1 MTSYAGQ
8 TDDSMNAFMP
18 EHIRQSLQRCRQ
30 QFLEADADNQQFL
43 ESLDQSLNNQLDICW
58 GGSDYASD
66 LCMKTP
72 EILKTLI
79 QNGQLTQILPK
90 KVFQQSLSEA
100 LSTIRSGDELA
111 SVLRQFRH
119 YHQLRIIWRDLNR
132 IADLKETTNDLS
144 NLADCCIDAAC
155 QWHYEQLCASLG
167 TPYSMLAPGSEP
179 VPQKMVVLGMG
190 KLGAGELNLSSDIDL
205 IFCYPSKGDVQGAS
219 RSLSNQEF
227 FVRLSQKLI
236 AALDAKTEDGF
247 AFRVDMRLRPYGQ
260 SGVLVLS
267 FAAMEQYYQE
277 HGRDWERYAMIK
289 ARAVAGDIHRGDEL
303 LKALRPFV
311 YRRYLDFGAIEAL
324 REMKGLIHGEV
335 CRRNMLNNIKLGPGG
350 IREIEFIVQSFQL
363 IHGGRERQLQ
373 QRSLLRILTALAES
387 NYLPKKAC
395 DELSKAYYLLRNT
408 EHALQ
413 AVADR
418 QTQTLPTTEQDNARL
433 AWVMGYD
440 SCEAFYKV
448 LDYHRK
454 RVSYHFEQVIRNPNV
469 NQQSAIQPNSD
480 WKALWSARRSHEE
493 EVKLFQR
500 HGFTDP
506 KAAHRCLLSLRDS
519 KVLGTVR
526 CQSADRIRQFIP
538 ILLQTISHT
547 DQPNQALTQVL
558 PIIEAVLRRTA
569 YLVLLIENPRAL
581 EHLVKLC
588 SASPWVSERIA
599 RHPVLLDEFLN
610 IGSLYAPPNQ
620 QALQE
625 ELRQQLAHIPED
637 DLEAQMEALRYF
649 KMAHVLRLAA
659 AQIEGT
665 MPLMK
670 ESDYLTWIA
679 EAILKEVLNIAW
691 HHLVARYGQPME
703 TADKPCNPGFIIV
716 GYGKLGGIEL
726 GPGSDIDLVFIH
738 NGGLNLS
745 TNGEREIDNNQF
757 FARLGQRIVHI
768 LTISTASGQLY
779 DVDMRLRPFG
789 NSGLL
794 ASSWLT
800 FEKYQKN
807 EAWTWEHQALVR
819 ARVIAGCP
827 ELAAMFAAIRSTILT
842 ADRDLDDLRQKVL
855 DMRQK
860 MRRNLGVKETGAG
873 TRPDTWS
880 AQYHFH
886 LKQDVGGIV
895 DIEFITQYAV
905 LAWFHEFPSLSTW
918 SDNIRILE
926 ELEQTQLL
934 PVQDCKKLR
943 CIYQTYR
950 KTLHLRALQ
959 NLGSRVSSDQ
969 FHEERKTV
977 IAIWDRLMQTKT
989 LQEKVSG

>member
-1 MTSYAGQ
+1 MITS
-8 TDDSMNAFMP
+8 MP
-18 EHIRQSLQRCRQ
+18 EHIRQLLQRCRQ
-30 QFLEADADNQQFL
+30 QFVEAGADNKQLL
-43 ESLDQSLNNQLDICW
+43 ESLDQSLNNQLDVCW

-66 LCMKTP
+66 LCMRLP

-79 QNGQLTQILPK
+79 QDGQLTQILPK
-90 KVFQQSLSEA
+90 KVIQQSLSEI
-100 LSTIRSGDELA
+100 LLTITSEDELA
-111 SVLRQFRH
+111 SALRQFRH

-132 IADLKETTNDLS
+132 LADLTETMNDLS
-144 NLADCCIDAAC
+144 NLADCCIDGAC
-155 QWHYEQLCASLG
+155 QWLYERLCASLG
-167 TPYSMLAPGSEP
+167 TPYGLPTPESEL

-190 KLGAGELNLSSDIDL
+190 KLGACELNLSSDIDL
-205 IFCYPSKGDVQGAS
+205 IFCYPCIGEVQGGS
-219 RSLSNQEF
+219 CPLSNQEF
-227 FVRLSQKLI
+227 FIRLSQKLI

-247 AFRVDMRLRPYGQ
+247 VFRVDMRLRPYGK

-267 FAAMEQYYQE
+267 FAAMEQYYQD

-289 ARAVAGDIHRGDEL
+289 ARAVAGDIGQGNEL
-303 LKALRPFV
+303 LQTLKPFV
-311 YRRYLDFGAIEAL
+311 YRRYLDFGAVEAL
-324 REMKGLIHGEV
+324 REMKRLIHCEV
-335 CRRNMLNNIKLGPGG
+335 FRRNMLNNIKLGPGG

-373 QRSLLRILTALAES
+373 QRSLLRILTVLTEL
-387 NYLPKKAC
+387 NYLPETVC

-418 QTQTLPTTEQDNARL
+418 QTQTLPVAEQDNERL

-440 SCEAFYKV
+440 TCQAFHKT
-448 LDYHRK
+448 LDYHQK
-454 RVSYHFEQVIRNPNV
+454 RVIYHFEKVVRDPNA
-469 NQQSAIQPNSD
+469 NQQSSIQPDSD
-480 WKALWSARRSHEE
+480 WKALWSALCSPEE
-493 EVKLFQR
+493 EVKLFER

-506 KAAHRCLLSLRDS
+506 KAAHRCLLNLRDS
-519 KVLGTVR
+519 RVLSTVR
-526 CQSADRIRQFIP
+526 RQSADRIRQFIP
-538 ILLQTISHT
+538 ILLQTISHS
-547 DQPNQALTQVL
+547 DQPDQALTQVL

-569 YLVLLIENPRAL
+569 YLALLIENPHAL

-588 SASPWVSERIA
+588 SASPWISERIA

-620 QALQE
+620 QVLQE
-625 ELRQQLAHIPED
+625 ELRQQLVHIPED
-637 DLEAQMEALRYF
+637 DLESQMEALRYF

-659 AQIEGT
+659 AQVVGT

-670 ESDYLTWIA
+670 QSDYLTWIA
-679 EAILKEVLNIAW
+679 EAVLKEVLSIAW

-703 TADKPCNPGFIIV
+703 TADKPCDPGFIIV
-716 GYGKLGGIEL
+716 GYGKLGGVEL

-745 TNGEREIDNNQF
+745 TNGECELDNNQF
-757 FARLGQRIVHI
+757 FIRLGQRIVHI
-768 LTISTASGQLY
+768 LSTSTASGQLY
-779 DVDMRLRPFG
+779 EVDMRLRPFG
-789 NSGLL
+789 SSGLL
-794 ASSWLT
+794 VSSFPT

-827 ELAAMFAAIRSTILT
+827 KLGAMFEVMRSTILA
-842 ADRDLDDLRQKVL
+842 ADRDLNELRQKVL
-855 DMRQK
+855 DMRHK
-860 MRRNLGVKETGAG
+860 MRSNLGVKETGAG
-873 TRPDTWS
+873 TRLNTWN
-880 AQYHFH
+880 AKHHFH

-895 DIEFITQYAV
+895 DIEFITQYVV

-926 ELEQTQLL
+926 EMEQAQIL

-977 IAIWDRLMQTKT
+977 IAIWDHLMQTET
-989 LQEKVSG
+989 LQKKVAG